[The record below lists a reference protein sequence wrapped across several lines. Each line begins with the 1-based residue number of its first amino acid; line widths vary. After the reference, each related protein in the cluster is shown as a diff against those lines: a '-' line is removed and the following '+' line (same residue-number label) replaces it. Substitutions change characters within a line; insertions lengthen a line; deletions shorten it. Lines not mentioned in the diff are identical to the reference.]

1 MSPLPLLPPFPVDIL
16 LTSSGAIIHR
26 IRAPTAD
33 LPTTAALLGGF
44 VAQEAIKLI
53 TRQYVPINGVC
64 VIDLISSTTGTI
76 KI

>member
-1 MSPLPLLPPFPVDIL
+1 MGHIATRSDAVDVN
-16 LTSSGAIIHR
+16 SNAIWTIFSR

-64 VIDLISSTTGTI
+64 VIDLINSTTGTI